1 VAWIEGKLLSTS
13 GKISLSALRIAEI
26 PAGVVGNN
34 DPETLSIRVE
44 ASSSRNHFAG
54 AKVGQSFEDG
64 NVKDL
69 HLPAVVSGDED
80 ARVGADLAAA
90 GDAVETTDGL
100 EGLAL
105 ADAVD
110 MDART
115 GGDGEEI
122 IVLGGG
128 G

>member
-1 VAWIEGKLLSTS
+1 MDVPGLENGGPRA
-13 GKISLSALRIAEI
+13 AR
-26 PAGVVGNN
+26 
-34 DPETLSIRVE
+34 D
-44 ASSSRNHFAG
+44 
-54 AKVGQSFEDG
+54 
-64 NVKDL
+64 VKDL
-69 HLPAVVSGDED
+69 HLAAIVAGYED

-90 GDAVETTDGL
+90 GDAVEAADGL

-110 MDART
+110 IDAGA

-128 G
+128 GGRGG